1 MDYATGD
8 YLVQCDKSGFICKRS
23 ECRTTWDNKLVR
35 ADFWEPRHPQD
46 IIRAYSDDQS
56 VRDGRNRQ
64 PDPAPFVNDMYYDLY
79 LTYDTLLS
87 YEASPIFDLSL
98 AI

>member
-1 MDYATGD
+1 MRPAGD
-8 YLVQCDKSGFICKRS
+8 YLVKCDKSGFVCKRS
-23 ECRTTWDNKLVR
+23 ECRYTWDGKLVR

-46 IIRAYSDDQS
+46 IIRPYSDNDS
-56 VRDGRNRQ
+56 VPDGNTRI
-64 PDPAPFVNDMYYDLY
+64 PDPPPFVNDMYYDLW

-87 YEASPIFDLSL
+87 YEASPQFDLSL